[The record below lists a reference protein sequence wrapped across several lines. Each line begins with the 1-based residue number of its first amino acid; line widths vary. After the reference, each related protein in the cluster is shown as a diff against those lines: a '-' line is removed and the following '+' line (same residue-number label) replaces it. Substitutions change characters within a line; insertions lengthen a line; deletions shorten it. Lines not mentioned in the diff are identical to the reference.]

1 MTSRFLTKVAVSLIF
16 ALAAP
21 ASFAQAPTGFT
32 LTPPPPAADQSAPA
46 PVPQQAAPTTPQL
59 NPVQIPARPAAA
71 APSTGGKPAAL
82 AAGASNVNVGILDL
96 SEVLAKSTAVKS
108 LREQMDKQAQAAQAE
123 FKKKEDDLRKEEQ
136 ALNGQRA
143 TLTQEQFAE
152 KGRAL
157 QAKFVDF
164 QRQVTAR
171 RRQLAEGEAQSM
183 QPIQKTIEEI
193 LPQVATEKSLNLIL
207 HRQAVML
214 NSNDLDLTSIVVT
227 RLNQKMSK
235 ATLKLPALKT
245 N

>member
-1 MTSRFLTKVAVSLIF
+1 MKFNLLTKVVVSLAF
-16 ALAAP
+16 ALATPVA
-21 ASFAQAPTGFT
+21 FAQAPTGFT
-32 LTPPPPAADQSAPA
+32 LTPPPPATDQPAPIPQQSAP
-46 PVPQQAAPTTPQL
+46 VTPQI
-59 NPVQIPARPAAA
+59 NPVQIPARPATAPAA
-71 APSTGGKPAAL
+71 GKPV
-82 AAGASNVNVGILDL
+82 AGVAGGSNVNIGVLDL

-152 KGRAL
+152 KGKAL
-157 QAKFVDF
+157 QAKFIEF
-164 QRQVTAR
+164 QRQVAAR
-171 RRQLAEGEAQSM
+171 RRQLAEGEQQSM

-193 LPQVATEKSLNLIL
+193 LPQVATERSLNLIL

-214 NSNDLDLTSIVVT
+214 NSNDLDITSTVLT
-227 RLNQKMSK
+227 RLNQKMAK

>member
-1 MTSRFLTKVAVSLIF
+1 MTSRFLTKVAVSLVF

-21 ASFAQAPTGFT
+21 AVFAQAPTGFT
-32 LTPPPPAADQSAPA
+32 LTPPPAATDQSAPA
-46 PVPQQAAPTTPQL
+46 AVPQQAAPATPQL

-71 APSTGGKPAAL
+71 PSAGGKPAAVVT
-82 AAGASNVNVGILDL
+82 GGSNVNVGVLDL
-96 SEVLAKSTAVKS
+96 GEVLAKSTAVKS

-143 TLTQEQFAE
+143 TLNQEQFAE
-152 KGRAL
+152 KGKAL
-157 QAKFVDF
+157 QAKFIEF
-164 QRQVTAR
+164 QRQVAAR
-171 RRQLAEGEAQSM
+171 RRQLAEGEQQSM

-193 LPQVATEKSLNLIL
+193 LPQVATEKGLNLIL

-214 NSNDLDLTSIVVT
+214 NSNDLDLTPIVVT
-227 RLNQKMSK
+227 RLNQKMAK

>member
-1 MTSRFLTKVAVSLIF
+1 MKFNLLTKVVVSLAF
-16 ALAAP
+16 ALATPVA
-21 ASFAQAPTGFT
+21 FAQAPTGFT
-32 LTPPPPAADQSAPA
+32 LTPPPPAAGDQPA
-46 PVPQQAAPTTPQL
+46 PVPQQAAPVTPQI

-71 APSTGGKPAAL
+71 PVAGKPV
-82 AAGASNVNVGILDL
+82 AGVAGGSNVNIGVLDL
-96 SEVLAKSTAVKS
+96 SEVLGKSTAVKS

-143 TLTQEQFAE
+143 TLNQEQFTE
-152 KGRAL
+152 KGKAL
-157 QAKFVDF
+157 QAKFIEF
-164 QRQVTAR
+164 QRQVAAR
-171 RRQLAEGEAQSM
+171 RRQLAEGEQQSM

-193 LPQVATEKSLNLIL
+193 LPQVATEKGLNLIL

-214 NSNDLDLTSIVVT
+214 NSNDLDITGTVVT
-227 RLNQKMSK
+227 RLNQKMAK